1 MHGGGTD
8 LVEVKTADVGRH
20 GDTDAFVGRDQDVG
34 ERRGQQARLFHGAVV
49 AVNKIHRVLVDI
61 LKDFGADGRELGLGV
76 TRGGVAQVTRII
88 FAKLPFDSTKE
99 RAVLRCPWQG
109 APSFRRW
116 RHRRAG

>member
-20 GDTDAFVGRDQDVG
+20 SDADAFVGRDQDVG
-34 ERRGQQARLFHGAVV
+34 ERRGQQARLFHGAIV

-76 TRGGVAQVTRII
+76 T
-88 FAKLPFDSTKE
+88 
-99 RAVLRCPWQG
+99 
-109 APSFRRW
+109 
-116 RHRRAG
+116 